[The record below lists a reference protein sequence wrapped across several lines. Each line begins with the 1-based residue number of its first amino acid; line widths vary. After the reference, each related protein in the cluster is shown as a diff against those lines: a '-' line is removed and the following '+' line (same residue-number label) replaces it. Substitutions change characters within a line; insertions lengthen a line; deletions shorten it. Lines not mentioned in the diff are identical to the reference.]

1 MRKHT
6 SIETEYSRFREE
18 STYQTGAAKPRR
30 RQNVLITLLLMLVIF
45 LGGICSAL
53 GVMNIRLLSALYSEQ
68 KNIQTLSVENA
79 DDGVAQVDIAVR
91 EMDIALQD
99 DEILQR
105 RLGIRVQQIN
115 ELHRSY
121 WGVSEGLAI
130 EQTYGK
136 HNELQA
142 GDILLSVNGEALT
155 EVSQLVR
162 ALDATPC
169 GGRLELEVLS
179 GRQKFTLELEIIDP

>member
-6 SIETEYSRFREE
+6 STETEYSRYRDE

-30 RQNVLITLLLMLVIF
+30 RQNAPITLLLMLVIF

-53 GVMNIRLLSALYSEQ
+53 GVMNIRLLSALYAEQ
-68 KNIQTLSVENA
+68 QNVQALSVENA
-79 DDGVAQVDIAVR
+79 DDGVAQVDIAVP
-91 EMDIALQD
+91 EIDSTLQD
-99 DEILQR
+99 DEILER
-105 RLGIRVQQIN
+105 RLGIRVQRIN

-130 EQTYGK
+130 EQTYGE

-162 ALDATPC
+162 ALSATPC

-179 GRQKFTLELEIIDP
+179 GRQKFTLELEIIEP